1 MKRAWALAAVAAV
14 AVGLLALVIGRL
26 DRSNRAI
33 ESSASVTSGDPAPPF
48 APSMRGTKPDGHLS
62 LSAEGLHLNVELLYL
77 FDYYLSAQGERT
89 LQQVIEGIRAE
100 LRAQLRASPKA
111 MAQAEDL
118 LSRYIEYKKDLFVLE
133 RSESAANPSAPSTS
147 TRLAHRL
154 ERLQVI
160 RRQHFSPA
168 EVDAFFTLDEQRDAD
183 TVARLRIAEDKGLD
197 ADERRERYAQLD
209 AAMPRRLLEDRQA
222 PLHVQTVEQA
232 VSQMRAK
239 GANEQEVYQFR
250 AQQFSPDAAHRLQA
264 LEQEQLQW
272 ASRIAQYQAEVRLL
286 LQLPDGPLEMPSKL
300 SAAQQSAIEAS
311 RNRYFS
317 AQEQRR
323 LAAYE
328 GRAVGSTN
336 SR

>member
-1 MKRAWALAAVAAV
+1 VKRAWALAAVAAV
-14 AVGLLALVIGRL
+14 TVGLLAVVMGRL
-26 DRSNRAI
+26 DEPNHTA
-33 ESSASVTSGDPAPPF
+33 ESFASIPPGDQPPPF
-48 APSMRGTKPDGHLS
+48 APSMRGTKPDGHLT
-62 LSAEGLHLNVELLYL
+62 LAAEGLRLNMELLYL

-111 MAQAEDL
+111 IAQAEDL

-133 RSESAANPSAPSTS
+133 RSESEANPAASSTS
-147 TRLAHRL
+147 TGLAHRL
-154 ERLQVI
+154 ERLQFI

-168 EVDAFFTLDEQRDAD
+168 EVDAFFALDEQRDAD
-183 TVARLRIAEDKGLD
+183 TVARLRIAEDKGLG
-197 ADERRERYAQLD
+197 ADERRARYAQLD
-209 AAMPRRLLEDRQA
+209 AAMLRRLLEDRQA

-250 AQQFSPDAAHRLQA
+250 AQRFSPDAAHRLQA

-272 ASRIAQYQAEVRLL
+272 AARMAQYQAEVRLL
-286 LQLPDGPLEMPSKL
+286 LQLPEGPLEMPRKL

-311 RNRYFS
+311 RNRHFS
-317 AQEQRR
+317 VQEQRR

-328 GRAVGSTN
+328 ERAVGSIN
-336 SR
+336 PR